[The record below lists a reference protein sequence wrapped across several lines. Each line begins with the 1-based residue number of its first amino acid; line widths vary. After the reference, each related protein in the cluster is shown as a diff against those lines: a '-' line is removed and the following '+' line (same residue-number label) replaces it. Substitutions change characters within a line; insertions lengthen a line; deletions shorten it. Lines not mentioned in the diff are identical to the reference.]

1 LVPGDLARSATTS
14 FRYVT
19 KEPIVDEYKDLS
31 VEEIVALQNEKK
43 ERFAALQSQDT
54 FSAEEIEEAEG
65 LVTEI
70 KALAAE
76 IKDREAAAQALAD
89 RAAALKDVSFSS
101 DEPVEDEVTEEEEVE
116 ETDEEKAAREA
127 EEAKAAE
134 GEPKEEA
141 ASKSVATRTVARV
154 AARVARPVVPES
166 KKRLSIVASQDVPGF
181 ATGTSLEDIETVSK
195 AVVNRMQGFG
205 VPTGDGKSEDLKHS
219 SVAQFRL
226 DFDEDLIIDR
236 HSDDMEV
243 LLRAADESRLPQG
256 SLTAAGG
263 WCAPSETLYDFCG
276 GETLEGILSVPE
288 VQVKRGGIRYTR
300 GPSYADLY
308 TAAGFIQTEAQAI
321 AGTTKPCFEVPCPT
335 WQDVRLDAV
344 GLCIKAPILT
354 NAAYPELIQRWVS
367 GAMVAHQ
374 HMVNASVLSRM
385 DTASGAARV
394 YAGIGT
400 SAGDALDA
408 LELMGNQ
415 MRQKYRLAFNHTLEV
430 VAPYWV
436 KGVIRSD
443 LSKRQGLSSSEQV
456 TDQTIN
462 AHFANRGLRVSFVYD
477 WQELTVT
484 DLVYPSTYNV
494 LMYPAGTFIKGVADV
509 INLNAVYDAASLAV
523 NIYTALFFEH
533 AILVAQMCYESQ
545 KITLPVCNAG
555 RVGAADLTC
564 AVV

>member
-1 LVPGDLARSATTS
+1 MD
-14 FRYVT
+14 
-19 KEPIVDEYKDLS
+19 KYKDLS
-31 VEEIVALQNEKK
+31 VEEIVALQQEKQNA
-43 ERFAALQSQDT
+43 FDALIAQDT
-54 FSAEEIEEAEG
+54 FSADEVEQGEALAVEIEE
-65 LVTEI
+65 I
-70 KALAAE
+70 KAELAA
-76 IKDREAAAQALAD
+76 RTQAAEELAS
-89 RAAALKDVSFSS
+89 RAAALKTRFGHEDGSPE
-101 DEPVEDEVTEEEEVE
+101 EPSTEEEK
-116 ETDEEKAAREA
+116 DEKDEDEAEAKKDEA
-127 EEAKAAE
+127 EEEKV
-134 GEPKEEA
+134 EEA
-141 ASKSVATRTVARV
+141 ASTKKVAARSVARV
-154 AARVARPVVPES
+154 AAKVTKPQVPDTAP
-166 KKRLSIVASQDVPGF
+166 RLSITASQDVPGF
-181 ATGTSLEDIETVSK
+181 ATGAPLEDLSTVST
-195 AVVNRMQGFG
+195 ALVNRMQGFG
-205 VPTGDGKSEDLKHS
+205 VPTGDGMSEDLKHS

-236 HSDDMEV
+236 HTDDMEV
-243 LLRAADESRLPQG
+243 LLRAADETRLPDG

-354 NAAYPELIQRWVS
+354 NAAYPELVQRWLS

-400 SAGDALDA
+400 SAGDALDG

-436 KGVIRSD
+436 KGVVRSD
-443 LSKRQGLSSSEQV
+443 LSKRMGLNSSEQIS
-456 TDQTIN
+456 DQTIA
-462 AHFANRGLRVSFVYD
+462 AHFSARGLRVSFVYD

-484 DLVYPSTYNV
+484 DLVYPDTYNV
-494 LMYPAGTFIKGVADV
+494 LMYPAGTFVKGVADV
-509 INLNAVYDAASLAV
+509 INLNAVYDAASLATNV
-523 NIYTALFFEH
+523 YTALFFEH

-564 AVV
+564 AAV

>member
-76 IKDREAAAQALAD
+76 IKEREAAAQALAD
-89 RAAALKDVSFSS
+89 RAAALKDVSFSA

-141 ASKSVATRTVARV
+141 AAKRTVARV
-154 AARVARPVVPES
+154 AARVTRPVVPET

-181 ATGTSLEDIETVSK
+181 ATGAPLEDLSTVST

-205 VPTGDGKSEDLKHS
+205 VPTGDGLSEDLKHS
-219 SVAQFRL
+219 NVAQFRL

-236 HSDDMEV
+236 HTDDMEV
-243 LLRAADESRLPQG
+243 LLRAADETRLPEG

-354 NAAYPELIQRWVS
+354 NAAYPELIQRWIS

-394 YAGIGT
+394 YTGQGSAAQDTLAG
-400 SAGDALDA
+400 
-408 LELMGNQ
+408 LELMGDQ

-430 VAPYWV
+430 VAPYWI
-436 KGVIRSD
+436 KGAIRSD
-443 LSKRQGLSSSEQV
+443 LQLRNGQQIAPV
-456 TDQTIN
+456 TDQQIN
-462 AHFANRGLRVSFVYD
+462 AHFASRGLRVSFVYD
-477 WQELTVT
+477 WQEMTTTAVE
-484 DLVYPSTYNV
+484 YPATFNV

-523 NIYTALFFEH
+523 NTYTALFFEH

-545 KITLPVCNAG
+545 KITLPVCIAG
-555 RVGAADLTC
+555 RTGSANITEC
-564 AVV
+564 VVLP